1 MAARFKD
8 RLLEAM
14 RTNRSLVCVG
24 LDFEMELVPQR
35 VQETEFPIFEFNRAI
50 IEATQDLVCAYKPN
64 AAFYERHGETGWNM
78 LRKTIELV
86 PQEVPVILDVK
97 RGDVGNSAQK
107 YAEAY
112 FDDLGADAVTVNPYM
127 GTDAVEPFTDYE
139 DRGVFVL
146 CRTTN
151 SGAADF
157 QELLI
162 DQKPLYEHVAHKA
175 VEWNAVHDNV
185 GLVAPATQPDR
196 LQRIRRIVGP
206 NTPLL
211 APGIGAQGGQ
221 VAQAVQHGANL
232 RGEMLILNASR
243 SILYA
248 SQDDDFAGAA
258 RKATERM
265 RDDANE
271 ARDVSVRP

>member
-1 MAARFKD
+1 MGARFKD

-24 LDFEMELVPQR
+24 LDFEMELVPQTVR
-35 VQETEFPIFEFNRAI
+35 ETEFPIFEFNRAI
-50 IEATQDLVCAYKPN
+50 IEATQDLVCSYKPN

-78 LRKTIELV
+78 LRKTVELV

-97 RGDVGNSAQK
+97 RGDVANTAQK

-112 FDDLGADAVTVNPYM
+112 FDDLGVDAVTVNPYM

-151 SGAADF
+151 PGAADF
-157 QELLI
+157 QELVA
-162 DQKPLYEHVAHKA
+162 DGAPLYEHVARKA
-175 VEWNAVHDNV
+175 IEWNKVHDNV
-185 GLVAPATQPDR
+185 GLVAPATEPDR
-196 LQRIRRIVGP
+196 LQRIRRLVGP
-206 NTPLL
+206 KMPLL
-211 APGIGAQGGQ
+211 APGIGAQGGRIT
-221 VAQAVQHGANL
+221 QAVQHGANL
-232 RGEMLILNASR
+232 RGEMLVLNASR

-248 SQDDDFAGAA
+248 SQDDDFAAAA
-258 RKATERM
+258 RTATQRM
-265 RDDANE
+265 RDEANE

>member
-8 RLLEAM
+8 RLLGAM

-24 LDFEMELVPQR
+24 LDFEMELVPKR

-64 AAFYERHGETGWNM
+64 IAFYERHGETGWSM
-78 LRKTIELV
+78 LRKTIELI
-86 PQEVPVILDVK
+86 PEEVPVILDAK
-97 RGDVGNSAQK
+97 RGDVGNTAQK

-112 FDDLGADAVTVNPYM
+112 FEDLGVDAVTVNPYM
-127 GTDAVEPFTDYE
+127 GTDAVEPFVDYE

-151 SGAADF
+151 AGAQDF
-157 QELLI
+157 QELTVG
-162 DQKPLYEHVAHKA
+162 QSALYEVVAQKA
-175 VEWNAVHDNV
+175 TEWNQVHDNV

-206 NTPLL
+206 NMPLL
-211 APGIGAQGGQ
+211 APGIGAQGGR

-248 SQDDDFAGAA
+248 SQGDDFAEAA
-258 RKATERM
+258 RKAVERM
-265 RDDANE
+265 RDEANE